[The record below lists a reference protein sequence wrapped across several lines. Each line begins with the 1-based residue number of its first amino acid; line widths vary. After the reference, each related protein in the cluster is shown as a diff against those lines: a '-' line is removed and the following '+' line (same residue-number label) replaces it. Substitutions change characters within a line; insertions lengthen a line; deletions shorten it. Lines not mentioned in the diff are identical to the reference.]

1 MERTRTELPYG
12 KGDLAPVMSAETIDY
27 HYGKHYQTYLDNM
40 NKLIKG
46 TEFENAPIEQIIQK
60 SSGALY
66 NNAAQAYNHELF
78 FLSFTKERGGK
89 PQGEFMKFIEGT
101 FGSFDEMKKLMTE
114 KAVTLFGSG
123 WAWLAMD
130 GGNLIV
136 TSGSNAYTPVAE
148 GLTPLLPIDVWEHAY
163 YIDYRNRRAE
173 FADKIWEIID
183 WDKVAERA
191 GF

>member
-12 KGDLAPVMSAETIDY
+12 KEDLAPVMSAETIDY

-78 FLSFTKERGGK
+78 FLSFTKERGSK
-89 PQGEFMKFIEGT
+89 PKGEFMKFIEGT

-114 KAVTLFGSG
+114 KAVTLFYC
-123 WAWLAMD
+123 L
-130 GGNLIV
+130 
-136 TSGSNAYTPVAE
+136 PVNIQCFFPAHQ
-148 GLTPLLPIDVWEHAY
+148 GAHEHNQ
-163 YIDYRNRRAE
+163 R
-173 FADKIWEIID
+173 
-183 WDKVAERA
+183 
-191 GF
+191 